1 MKLINE
7 KNIGK
12 IGQIISSTI
21 SSGEKVVVLAG
32 NEEFNRKVLEKKDI
46 DVLLFSNLFGKDKLK
61 QRDSGLNQV
70 LCKLANKNDIAIGI
84 DLKQLDSG
92 SDFDKSVYLARLM
105 QNIRLCKKFKVK
117 MIIINV
123 KENNKKDLNSFLLT
137 LGMDT
142 KMAKFAVENSFS

>member
-7 KNIGK
+7 KDIGK
-12 IGQIISSTI
+12 IGQIISSI
-21 SSGEKVVVLAG
+21 INSGEKIVVLAG

-46 DVLLFSNLFGKDKLK
+46 DVLLFSNLYGKDKLK

-70 LCKLANKNDIAIGI
+70 LCKLANKNDIAIGV

-142 KMAKFAVENSFS
+142 KMAKSAVENSFS

>member
-7 KNIGK
+7 KDIGK
-12 IGQIISSTI
+12 IGQIISSI
-21 SSGEKVVVLAG
+21 INSGEKIVVLAG

-46 DVLLFSNLFGKDKLK
+46 DVLLFSNLYGKDKLK

-70 LCKLANKNDIAIGI
+70 LCKLANKNDIAIGV

-92 SDFDKSVYLARLM
+92 SDFDKSVYLAKLM

-142 KMAKFAVENSFS
+142 KMAKSAVENSFS

>member
-7 KNIGK
+7 KDIGK

-21 SSGEKVVVLAG
+21 NSGEKIVVLAG

-70 LCKLANKNDIAIGI
+70 LCKLANKNDIAIGV

-92 SDFDKSVYLARLM
+92 SDFDKSVYLAKLM

-142 KMAKFAVENSFS
+142 KMAKSAVENSFS